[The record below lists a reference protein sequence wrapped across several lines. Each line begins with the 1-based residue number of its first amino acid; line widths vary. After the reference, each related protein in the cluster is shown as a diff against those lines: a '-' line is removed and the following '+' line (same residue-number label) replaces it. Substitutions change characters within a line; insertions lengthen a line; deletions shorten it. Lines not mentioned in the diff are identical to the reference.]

1 VIEAV
6 PAAAVSP
13 FAFSSPLQI
22 PVGSGP
28 SDLTR
33 TLLSG
38 FFPIV
43 GRIVSC
49 RASEVLKAKG
59 KPKMTLYDGLRIG
72 WRDLYVKD
80 ASA

>member
-1 VIEAV
+1 MIEAV

-13 FAFSSPLQI
+13 FAFSWVRPFGPDPDA
-22 PVGSGP
+22 PV
-28 SDLTR
+28 
-33 TLLSG
+33 G

-72 WRDLYVKD
+72 WRDVYVKD